1 MAKTAESRPVVEEQA
16 AEEAA
21 PECCLKPVHTLVEDY
36 SGQGGSFVLDSST
49 GQRTLVHQTKP
60 ATEA

>member
-1 MAKTAESRPVVEEQA
+1 MTRKQEVQEEPQPQAEESPVVCEF
-16 AEEAA
+16 
-21 PECCLKPVHTLVEDY
+21 KPVDTLTEDY

-49 GQRTLVHQTKP
+49 GLRTLVHQTKP